1 MRARLFVLTA
11 IACIGLLA
19 GCGGDGD
26 SGSESSEPGA
36 KVFADAGCGGCHTLD
51 AAGSSGSVGPNLDDA
66 NPSFD
71 EVVAKVKS
79 GGGAMPSFEGDLS
92 DQEIRDVADIRL
104 RREARPGGGSR
115 LQDQAVQAEHR
126 AARGMSRR
134 RLPSAGI
141 RKHRLPRRPET
152 GTRTLRGKA
161 QRRCRRGRLSPDR
174 AHDRRRLAPAL
185 RRERR
190 QGARRGERDLRVRL
204 LPRPPGVEARR
215 RPEGQRSPR
224 SRARSATRRRAPRA
238 RSSTTSASTGSD
250 TG

>member
-1 MRARLFVLTA
+1 MRARLVVLTA
-11 IACIGLLA
+11 IACVGLLA

-92 DQEIRDVADIRL
+92 DQEIRDVADFVSGGKPA
-104 RREARPGGGSR
+104 RRRQACRRSSRSSRTPSGSR
-115 LQDQAVQAEHR
+115 DVSTPTAVGRHSATSRSAKAPNR
-126 AARGMSRR
+126 AGA
-134 RLPSAGI
+134 
-141 RKHRLPRRPET
+141 
-152 GTRTLRGKA
+152 LRGE
-161 QRRCRRGRLSPDR
+161 
-174 AHDRRRLAPAL
+174 AL
-185 RRERR
+185 RRRRRRPTATGSRTRSAQPRSSTITGRR
-190 QGARRGERDLRVRL
+190 QSARRGERDLRVRL
-204 LPRPPGVEARR
+204 LPRPSGVEAGRR
-215 RPEGQRSPR
+215 AEGQRSPR